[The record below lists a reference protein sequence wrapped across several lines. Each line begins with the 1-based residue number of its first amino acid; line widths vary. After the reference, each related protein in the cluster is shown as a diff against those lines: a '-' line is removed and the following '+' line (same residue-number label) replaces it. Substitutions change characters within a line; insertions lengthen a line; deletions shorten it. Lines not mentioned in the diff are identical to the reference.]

1 MANVLLVI
9 LLIISIILIGL
20 ILIQRSEGGA
30 LGIGGSGGGGGLMS
44 GRGTADLVSRMTA
57 VFGVAFLVVSLLI
70 SVSFNFQNKDKG
82 PFNADGSPAEMAT
95 DTPANAPANAPA
107 SENIQN
113 NDLNAPV
120 ISDKDTTPL
129 VDDSQSGES
138 TANPQKSTKEKPE
151 EQLKETPQD

>member
-30 LGIGGSGGGGGLMS
+30 LGIGGSGGGGGGGLMS

-57 VFGVAFLVVSLLI
+57 VFGAAFLVVSLLI
-70 SVSFNFQNKDKG
+70 TVSFNFQNQDSG
-82 PFNADGSPAEMAT
+82 PFNADSAQEEMAIGT
-95 DTPANAPANAPA
+95 VGG
-107 SENIQN
+107 ENIQN

-120 ISDKDTTPL
+120 VSDKDTTPL
-129 VDDSQSGES
+129 VGDSPDEES
-138 TANPQKSTKEKPE
+138 TANPQEKIE
-151 EQLKETPQD
+151 ETPQD

>member
-30 LGIGGSGGGGGLMS
+30 LGIGGSGGGGGGGLMS

-57 VFGVAFLVVSLLI
+57 VFGAAFLVVSLLI
-70 SVSFNFQNKDKG
+70 TVSFNFQNQDSG
-82 PFNADGSPAEMAT
+82 PFNADSAQEEMAT
-95 DTPANAPANAPA
+95 GTVGG
-107 SENIQN
+107 ENIQN

-120 ISDKDTTPL
+120 VSDKDATPL
-129 VDDSQSGES
+129 VGDSQGEES
-138 TANPQKSTKEKPE
+138 TANPQEKTE
-151 EQLKETPQD
+151 ETPQD

>member
-57 VFGVAFLVVSLLI
+57 IFGAAFLLVSLLI
-70 SVSFNFQNKDKG
+70 SISFNYQNQDSG
-82 PFNADGSPAEMAT
+82 PFNAGSAQEEMAT
-95 DTPANAPANAPA
+95 EAVVG
-107 SENIQN
+107 ENSQN
-113 NDLNAPV
+113 NDLNAPAV
-120 ISDKDTTPL
+120 SDKDTTPL
-129 VDDSQSGES
+129 VGDSQTAES
-138 TANPQKSTKEKPE
+138 ATNPQEQSEEKTE
-151 EQLKETPQD
+151 ETPQD

>member
-57 VFGVAFLVVSLLI
+57 VFGAAFLLVSLLI
-70 SVSFNFQNKDKG
+70 SISFNYQNQDSG
-82 PFNADGSPAEMAT
+82 PFNAGSAQEEMAT
-95 DTPANAPANAPA
+95 EAVVG
-107 SENIQN
+107 ENSQN
-113 NDLNAPV
+113 NDLNAPAV
-120 ISDKDTTPL
+120 SDKDTTPL
-129 VDDSQSGES
+129 VGDSQTAES
-138 TANPQKSTKEKPE
+138 ATNPQDQPE
-151 EQLKETPQD
+151 EKTEETPQD

>member
-57 VFGVAFLVVSLLI
+57 VFGAAFLLVSLLI
-70 SVSFNFQNKDKG
+70 SISFNYQNQDSG
-82 PFNADGSPAEMAT
+82 PFNAGAAQEEMAT
-95 DTPANAPANAPA
+95 ENAPEAVVG
-107 SENIQN
+107 ENSQN
-113 NDLNAPV
+113 NDLNAPAV
-120 ISDKDTTPL
+120 SDKDTTPL
-129 VDDSQSGES
+129 VGDSQTAES
-138 TANPQKSTKEKPE
+138 ATNPQEQSEEKTE
-151 EQLKETPQD
+151 ETPQD

>member
-30 LGIGGSGGGGGLMS
+30 LGIGGSGGGGGGGGLMS

-57 VFGVAFLVVSLLI
+57 VFGAAFLVVSLLI
-70 SVSFNFQNKDKG
+70 TVSFNFQNQDSG
-82 PFNADGSPAEMAT
+82 PFNAERAQEEMAT
-95 DTPANAPANAPA
+95 GIVGG
-107 SENIQN
+107 ENIQN

-120 ISDKDTTPL
+120 VSDKDTTPL
-129 VDDSQSGES
+129 VEDSQDEES
-138 TANPQKSTKEKPE
+138 TANPQKKTE
-151 EQLKETPQD
+151 ETPQD